1 MSPLA
6 LEPEFSQFGS
16 EQLRLRLLEW
26 QSEQDH
32 HKRMTTKE
40 RLHQKNIQLKDQL
53 DIVYEEEQQYELRH
67 LQDMEQ
73 LKGGCSPLLFASP
86 PPMSPVPQ
94 VLSNNIAPV
103 AISKPVA
110 PGRLQATSEVP
121 MFVLPL
127 LPHPEQFEFYNQYL
141 LAYSSWINWHMFT
154 SPTSLDT
161 YIMCQVMN

>member
-16 EQLRLRLLEW
+16 AQLRLRLLEW

-32 HKRMTTKE
+32 NKRTTTKE
-40 RLHQKNIQLKDQL
+40 RLHQKNIQLKEQL
-53 DIVYEEEQQYELRH
+53 DNVYEEEQQYERRH
-67 LQDMEQ
+67 LQELEQ
-73 LKGGCSPLLFASP
+73 LKGECSPHSFASP
-86 PPMSPVPQ
+86 PPMSPVP
-94 VLSNNIAPV
+94 NNIA
-103 AISKPVA
+103 PVA

-141 LAYSSWINWHMFT
+141 MAYSAWVTWHKFT